1 MFGRGC
7 ASSGLS
13 WQAVPANKDANAG
26 TACVDRADK
35 VKPCP
40 NKGTYRQIEAG
51 EISIDL
57 DTFIKIAEA
66 IRMLV
71 WLKPMRVIQ
80 YPENKALLSE

>member
-13 WQAVPANKDANAG
+13 WQAAPANKDANAG

-40 NKGTYRQIEAG
+40 NKGYAG
-51 EISIDL
+51 IVPAGL
-57 DTFIKIAEA
+57 
-66 IRMLV
+66 
-71 WLKPMRVIQ
+71 
-80 YPENKALLSE
+80 Y